1 MKAKLA
7 LLAAG
12 AQLWAQEAPEDA
24 LFDSTLRQ
32 LPKGSDSS
40 VNSVRE
46 VLARACG
53 GRSQSRA
60 LADSPHERRREASIK
75 RRNHSKD
82 THSQHCPAMRRPE
95 PTSERA
101 ATPGGR
107 NTTENQDN

>member
-12 AQLWAQEAPEDA
+12 AQFWAQEAPEDA

-53 GRSQSRA
+53 TQVSRVW
-60 LADSPHERRREASIK
+60 L
-75 RRNHSKD
+75 
-82 THSQHCPAMRRPE
+82 
-95 PTSERA
+95 
-101 ATPGGR
+101 
-107 NTTENQDN
+107 